1 VTAGAA
7 GAGAAGVLATTDGAE
22 PSATDAASA
31 APPTTAADGD
41 LSPLESVIA
50 FNDAMTAGA
59 CDTVDAMST
68 DALRQEAVAEGGG
81 CAEVAQ
87 WIAERGP
94 EDVAE
99 VLPEIQAVR
108 VRLETT
114 DLAVADVTFDVSGPA
129 DRTVRRFL
137 LRPEGAGWL
146 FATPDEATEHRPTAA
161 SGELDGDVLIFLDA
175 DITEDERAAIE
186 VRLLENSAVLAHD
199 YVDHQTS
206 LDEARRLFAGNEVML
221 QRIAEEPELV
231 PTSFRLVLLQADL
244 TTTSVLV
251 DELAALPG
259 VHESMSANDR
269 PHALPA

>member
-1 VTAGAA
+1 MTAGAA

-22 PSATDAASA
+22 PSATDGASA

-41 LSPLESVIA
+41 LSPLESVMA
-50 FNDAMTAGA
+50 FNDAMTAGD

-68 DALRQEAVAEGGG
+68 DTLRQEAEAEGG
-81 CAEVAQ
+81 CADVAQ
-87 WIAERGP
+87 LISERP

-137 LRPEGAGWL
+137 LRSEGAGWL
-146 FATPDEATEHRPTAA
+146 LATPDEATEHRPIAA

-186 VRLLENSAVLAHD
+186 VRLLENSAVLAYD

-206 LDEARRLFAGNEVML
+206 LDEARRLFAGHEVML